1 MLQEGKNFN
10 GLGFQRGDS
19 PVRIFNEISL
29 QGAGMKK
36 YYTSYEGFLLKTVG
50 YTTARV
56 SAFLYFYDWVNKDP
70 RRYAKPEKLL
80 YAAVPAGLIA
90 GIVTNPLEI
99 VFARMQVEDLGY
111 RRNYTS
117 FYDGFVKTCQEGAIF
132 RGAIANGLR
141 ISMLLGTMTGLADW
155 MKENSYYFLGPSNIN
170 RALGTIFGATV
181 GSIASMPFDTI
192 RMRLYAQQ
200 ALPNGKMPYAHALD
214 VFNKIATYESNHKH
228 HASFN
233 SLYNGF
239 LAYFGRYIAIFLVSQ
254 YLLDWYQSGH
264 FQPEQWTSAR
274 YSFPTGIDFDIHD
287 PYTMTYHKAVVHQS
301 TDGSEETKMYNP
313 DGKPLRYS

>member
-1 MLQEGKNFN
+1 MLQEGKIYQ
-10 GLGFQRGDS
+10 GLGWQRGDS
-19 PVRIFNEISL
+19 PTRIFGEISM
-29 QGAGMKK
+29 QGGGMKK

-56 SAFLYFYDWVNKDP
+56 SAFLYFYDWINHDP

-80 YAAVPAGLIA
+80 YSAIPAGLIA

-99 VFARMQVEDLGY
+99 VFTRMQVEDMGY

-117 FYDGFVKTCQEGAIF
+117 FYEGFVKTAQEGALF

-155 MKENSYYFLGPSNIN
+155 MKENSYYMLGPNNIN
-170 RALGTIFGATV
+170 RLLGTAFAAFVGAA
-181 GSIASMPFDTI
+181 ASMPFDAMRV
-192 RMRLYAQQ
+192 RMYAQKP
-200 ALPNGKMPYAHALD
+200 LPNGKLPYNNAMD
-214 VFNKIATYESNHKH
+214 VFTKMAKYESNHKH

-233 SLYNGF
+233 SFYNGF
-239 LAYFGRYIAIFLVSQ
+239 LSYYGRLTAIFLVSQ

-264 FQPEQWTSAR
+264 FQPEMWFSSR
-274 YSFPTGIDFDIHD
+274 YSFPTGIDLDIHD
-287 PYTMTYHKAVVHQS
+287 PYTMTYHKAVVHKVQE
-301 TDGSEETKMYNP
+301 GGQETRLYTP
-313 DGKPLRYS
+313 DDKPLIYT